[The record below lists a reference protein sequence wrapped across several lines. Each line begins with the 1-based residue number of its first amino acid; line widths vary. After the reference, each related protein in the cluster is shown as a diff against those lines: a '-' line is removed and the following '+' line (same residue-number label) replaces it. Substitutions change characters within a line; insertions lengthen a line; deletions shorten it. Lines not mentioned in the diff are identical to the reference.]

1 LTSTGSDDAYTR
13 IALANGTSGGWT
25 VSGGNEAT
33 IFNGSTSD
41 SRTLASTLS
50 TAGIFTN
57 APALTLTPGKE
68 SGATVTG
75 TQTPIGVAFTYSAQ
89 VFNGTGTYSGGS
101 AGNWSNNANWGD
113 SNGVAAAPGTF
124 LPTYDNTDTANIGG
138 VASVVVDTAVSLKNL
153 NLSGTGTTLSGSTLT
168 FKADS
173 GNATIGVS
181 AGSQTSNTDVSVTN
195 SSDSLSLNGP
205 VTGGGDLNK
214 YGAGKLVLSSPSN
227 NYNNTAV
234 SGGTLELT
242 NPNAL
247 PSGKSLAITGGSSVV
262 QLDTS
267 SPLPS
272 AILLSDLNI
281 DNHSTS
287 NPNAT
292 LDLGN
297 GKVII
302 VDKAVM
308 GSNAM
313 AVIEAQVK
321 AAYGASGTWTGN
333 GITSSLVA
341 KDYHDNPGTAI
352 TGIGYADNSD
362 AGLGKTTWGGH
373 TVTTSAALIGYT
385 YLGDA
390 NLDGTVDI
398 ADFGLLRANF
408 GASSGVTWD
417 MGDFTYDGT
426 VDINDFG
433 RLRAAFGD
441 SLPAVATPSAPAGLA
456 AVQPR
461 GLSGHGAVPE
471 PGTWVLLAGGLLTAC
486 TAGLL
491 RRRKRSR

>member
-1 LTSTGSDDAYTR
+1 MVWASSGAGGVWDTGANWNDSVGSNATSVHASPGLDSGFTGQDTATFNSAGAGTVNLNGTTPNLANITFNSSTSYTIQDTGSGKITM
-13 IALANGTSGGWT
+13 S
-25 VSGGNEAT
+25 
-33 IFNGSTSD
+33 ST
-41 SRTLASTLS
+41 
-50 TAGIFTN
+50 
-57 APALTLTPGKE
+57 
-68 SGATVTG
+68 
-75 TQTPIGVAFTYSAQ
+75 
-89 VFNGTGTYSGGS
+89 
-101 AGNWSNNANWGD
+101 
-113 SNGVAAAPGTF
+113 
-124 LPTYDNTDTANIGG
+124 
-138 VASVVVDTAVSLKNL
+138 
-153 NLSGTGTTLSGSTLT
+153 
-168 FKADS
+168 S

-181 AGSQTSNTDVSVTN
+181 AGNHTISAPMTLASNTDVSVTN

-262 QLDTS
+262 TLDTS

-362 AGLGKTTWGGH
+362 PGLGKTTWGGH

-491 RRRKRSR
+491 RRRRS